1 MASINLPRFGSHNNI
16 CKEERIMKK
25 AIILL
30 LLCLSLGLP
39 GCAGNPAQAERQLF
53 AMDTVMTLTAWGSGA
68 GEALAEVE
76 TLLFS
81 LEDQLSVTRESSL
94 VGKLN
99 QGQTVE
105 LTPELA
111 RLLAGTLALSQKT
124 GGALEPCLYPV
135 TKLWGF
141 TTGDYRVPEPAEIQA
156 ALAQVGRLHLDGDTA
171 YLDPGSQLDLGAVGK
186 GWAGSQAAAL
196 LQARQDV
203 TGALLNLGGN
213 VQTYGA
219 KPDGSAWTIGIQDPA
234 GEGLAGVLHLTG
246 TWAVVTS
253 GGYERYFTQ
262 DGVDYCHIIDPAT
275 GYPARSGLAS
285 VTVVAEDGLTADGLS
300 TALYVLG
307 LEAALDYWRENRD
320 FQAVFITDAG
330 EIYATAGLE
339 LSQCSYHTV
348 ED

>member
-1 MASINLPRFGSHNNI
+1 M
-16 CKEERIMKK
+16 
-25 AIILL
+25 
-30 LLCLSLGLP
+30 
-39 GCAGNPAQAERQLF
+39 
-53 AMDTVMTLTAWGSGA
+53 
-68 GEALAEVE
+68 
-76 TLLFS
+76 
-81 LEDQLSVTRESSL
+81 
-94 VGKLN
+94 
-99 QGQTVE
+99 
-105 LTPELA
+105 
-111 RLLAGTLALSQKT
+111 
-124 GGALEPCLYPV
+124 
-135 TKLWGF
+135 
-141 TTGDYRVPEPAEIQA
+141 PEPAEIQA
-156 ALAQVGRLHLDGDTA
+156 AQAQVGRLHLDGDTA

-203 TGALLNLGGN
+203 TGALLNLGGKRADLRG
-213 VQTYGA
+213 QARRLGLDHRH
-219 KPDGSAWTIGIQDPA
+219 PGPA
-234 GEGLAGVLHLTG
+234 GEGLAGILHLTG